1 MNIHQRLT
9 DLISAGE
16 QVALCTVTQTSGSV
30 PRHAGSKMLVFPDG
44 RIEGTI
50 GGGEM
55 EARVVT
61 EALAVLAGGDPR
73 TISYTLNDP
82 QQGDPGVCGGTLEV
96 FVEAIKPESTLL
108 IVGAGHVGKAV
119 AHLGHW
125 LGFRIEISDDRP
137 EFCTPENVPEAQ
149 AFHPVALEKL
159 TASANISD
167 QTYIILSTR
176 NMAVDVAGLPSLL
189 ESPAAYIGVIG
200 SKRRWATARKQLE
213 KNGLDKKML
222 DKVISPMGLELNAE
236 SPEEI
241 ALSILSEI
249 IMLRR
254 GGHGNPMAD

>member
-1 MNIHQRLT
+1 MNIHQRLAE
-9 DLISAGE
+9 IQANGKS
-16 QVALCTVTQTSGSV
+16 VALCTVTQTSGSV

-55 EARVVT
+55 ESRVVE
-61 EALAVLAGGDPR
+61 EALTILGGAPPN
-73 TISYTLNDP
+73 TFSYTLNDP
-82 QQGDPGVCGGTLEV
+82 QKGDPGVCGGTLEV
-96 FVEAIKPESTLL
+96 FVEAIKPEATLL
-108 IVGAGHVGKAV
+108 VVGAGHVGKAV

-125 LGFRIEISDDRP
+125 LGFRVEVSDDRP
-137 EFCTPENVPEAQ
+137 EFCTPGNVPQAQ

-159 TASANISD
+159 STSATITD
-167 QTYIILSTR
+167 QTYIVLTTR
-176 NMAVDVAGLPSLL
+176 NMGVDVAGLPSLL

-200 SKRRWATARKQLE
+200 SKRRWATARKKLE
-213 KNGLDKKML
+213 ENGIDAKKL

-254 GGHGNPMAD
+254 GGHGEPMAE